1 MLKPTDR
8 DWSRFWKSAFERI
21 QVYRTGKGGV
31 AHGAPRMAR
40 LRYPLRTGIGISDKQ
55 KAVFEPFRQ
64 ADGTISR
71 KYGGT
76 GLGLSICR
84 ELVRLLGGTLA
95 LRSAEGE
102 GSTSTVLISDTFSG
116 ANLRPREEPASTPA
130 KFALSRRSPPASS
143 GQKQAERPGRG
154 RS

>member
-1 MLKPTDR
+1 MRNLL
-8 DWSRFWKSAFERI
+8 SNAFKFTE
-21 QVYRTGKGGV
+21 QGKVELRVRRASDGQIALSV
-31 AHGAPRMAR
+31 AD
-40 LRYPLRTGIGISDKQ
+40 TGIGISEDKQ
-55 KAVFEPFRQ
+55 RAVFEPFRQ

-102 GSTSTVLISDTFSG
+102 GSTFTVLIPETFSA
-116 ANLRPREEPASTPA
+116 ANVRPREEPARAPA
-130 KFALSRRSPPASS
+130 ATFAPASPQPVAGVR
-143 GQKQAERPGRG
+143 GQP
-154 RS
+154 